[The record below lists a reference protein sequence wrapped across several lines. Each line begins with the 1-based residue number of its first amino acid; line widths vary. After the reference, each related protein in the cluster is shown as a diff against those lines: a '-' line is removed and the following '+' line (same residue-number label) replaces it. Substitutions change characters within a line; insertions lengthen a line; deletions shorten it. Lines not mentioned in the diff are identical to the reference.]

1 MPISEMPS
9 SKQQADPKFVDMINV
24 QEFCKAE
31 TDEDNIY
38 SVFFSY
44 IEIYI
49 NYIYDLLQGV
59 QFNPIKAN
67 LPQSKIPREE
77 GQYVYCRC

>member
-1 MPISEMPS
+1 
-9 SKQQADPKFVDMINV
+9 MINV

-31 TDEDNIY
+31 GIDED
-38 SVFFSY
+38 SVYGVFVSY

-67 LPQSKIPREE
+67 LP
-77 GQYVYCRC
+77 